1 MIEGANLE
9 RDSSDVDSEDYGGE
23 IRELLMLPDTS
34 IRDVWASNFEEEMK
48 LLMKMTERFN
58 VISMVCTLSELGH

>member
-1 MIEGANLE
+1 MIEGANIE
-9 RDSSDVDSEDYGGE
+9 RDGSDVDSDEFMGE
-23 IRELLMLPDTS
+23 IRELLSLPDTS

-58 VISMVCTLSELGH
+58 VIAMV